1 MFDIVRSIMARLTYP
16 RPARRRR
23 ARALFALMASFSV
36 TLWVAPAGAQSGAA
50 GLPDAASQ
58 KAVDT
63 LRTLSAEAEKVRTTG
78 VLDATRINDFFA
90 AHGAAPFQL
99 DLPRSPDRTTSNTLW
114 SYFFRGSQVYPARL
128 NAERP
133 VVGYYNVLADAWL
146 VTRWVRQ
153 DGTLKMSG
161 ARVLLGDVLQG
172 ATGTSVQATPR
183 WLAEIPN
190 RTVVRGL
197 QDQAAG
203 SVRGFH
209 AAHPLQAAGQAVV
222 EADVGEV
229 FSRSILTQRLAGLLG
244 VLADVTAEGPI
255 AELEAQFA
263 QAIKSGDGAA
273 LKRFAGAAVE
283 PRAVSIM
290 IEANRRVR
298 EGLSPLL
305 AVETGGV
312 TVVFS
317 AAPTQ
322 ARFLY
327 FTEYHRQADGRPAV
341 RGVGAFDA
349 YAQVR

>member
-1 MFDIVRSIMARLTYP
+1 MHDAVRSLTAQIRLWCLF
-16 RPARRRR
+16 RGRR
-23 ARALFALMASFSV
+23 AGAAIAVVAGFVAIALA
-36 TLWVAPAGAQSGAA
+36 TPAHAQAGGA
-50 GLPDAASQ
+50 GLPDAASAR
-58 KAVDT
+58 AVQT
-63 LRTLSAEAEKVRTTG
+63 LQALSAEAEKVRTTG

-90 AHGAAPFQL
+90 ARGTAPFL
-99 DLPRSPDRTTSNTLW
+99 IDLPRSPDRATTSNLW
-114 SYFFRGSQVYPARL
+114 SYFFRGSQIYPARL

-133 VVGYYNVLADAWL
+133 LVGYYNVLADAWL

-153 DGTLKMSG
+153 DDTLKMSD

-172 ATGTSVQATPR
+172 ATASSVQATPR
-183 WLAEIPN
+183 WLAELPD
-190 RTVVRGL
+190 RTVVNGL
-197 QDQAAG
+197 QVQAAAAVRAFHAVHPQQAAG
-203 SVRGFH
+203 T
-209 AAHPLQAAGQAVV
+209 V
-222 EADVGEV
+222 EVDDRVGEV
-229 FSRSILTQRLAGLLG
+229 FSRSMLSQRLAGLLG

-255 AELEAQFA
+255 AQLETQFA
-263 QAIKSGDGAA
+263 QAIKAGDGAA

-283 PRAVSIM
+283 PQAVSIM
-290 IEANRRVR
+290 TQANRRVR

-322 ARFLY
+322 ARFFY
-327 FTEYHRQADGRPAV
+327 FTEYHRLANGQPAV